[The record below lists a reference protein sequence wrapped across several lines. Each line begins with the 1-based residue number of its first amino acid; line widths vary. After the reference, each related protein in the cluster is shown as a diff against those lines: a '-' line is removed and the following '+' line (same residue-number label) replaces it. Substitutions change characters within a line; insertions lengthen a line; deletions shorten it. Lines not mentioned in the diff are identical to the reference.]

1 MQDVEKE
8 LKDIKDIKVFK
19 VISNKGTNKEETI
32 YMLNT
37 KDGDN
42 INCFST
48 LKELKEHANKIIK

>member
-8 LKDIKDIKVFK
+8 LKDIKDMKVFK
-19 VISNKGTNKEETI
+19 VISNKGTNKEETT

-42 INCFST
+42 TNYFST
-48 LKELKEHANKIIK
+48 LKELKEYANKIIK